1 MAVVYRH
8 THDDGTVFYIGIGKK
23 LKRAYT
29 KDRRSP
35 IWKYAVNK
43 YGLNVEI
50 LHDDVSWEDAC
61 KIEMDLIKQYGR
73 KAFGEGTLVNLTEG
87 GDGQLGL
94 KASEETKQKM
104 SESHMGL
111 NTWSKG
117 RVMSEE
123 EKQSRKEYMDKHGG
137 PSKGHIKSEESRRR
151 TSEKLKGRKL
161 ALGFRHTEEHKQRIS
176 IERTG
181 EGNPMFGKNHSED
194 TKQKMRESALN
205 KPKVTCPHCNKIG
218 SSHNMVRWHF
228 DNCKTLKQI
237 ICST

>member
-8 THDDGTVFYIGIGKK
+8 THDDGTIFYIGIGKK

-50 LHDDVSWEDAC
+50 LHDDVPWNEAC
-61 KIEMDLIKQYGR
+61 QIEMDLIKQYGR
-73 KAFGEGTLVNLTEG
+73 KAFGEGILVNLTEG
-87 GDGQLGL
+87 GEGRLGL
-94 KASEETKQKM
+94 KASEETKAKM

-117 RVMSEE
+117 RTMSEE
-123 EKQSRKEYMDKHGG
+123 EKQSRQDYMDKHV
-137 PSKGHIKSEESRRR
+137 PFAKGHIKSEESRRR

-161 ALGFRHTEEHKQRIS
+161 ALGSRRTEEHKQRIS

-194 TKQKMRESALN
+194 TKQKMRESALRV
-205 KPKVTCPHCNKIG
+205 PKVTCPHCSKIG
-218 SSHNMVRWHF
+218 NPHNMVRWHF
-228 DNCKTLKQI
+228 DNCKTLK
-237 ICST
+237 

>member
-8 THDDGTVFYIGIGKK
+8 THDDGTIFYIGIGKK

-50 LHDDVSWEDAC
+50 LHDDVSWNEAGQ
-61 KIEMDLIKQYGR
+61 IEMDLIKQYGR
-73 KAFGEGTLVNLTEG
+73 KAFEEGTLVNLTEG
-87 GDGQLGL
+87 GEGRLGL
-94 KASEETKQKM
+94 KASEETKAKM
-104 SESHMGL
+104 SKSHMGL

-117 RVMSEE
+117 RTMSEE
-123 EKQSRKEYMDKHGG
+123 EKQSRQDYMDKHV
-137 PSKGHIKSEESRRR
+137 PFAKGHIKSEESRRR

-161 ALGFRHTEEHKQRIS
+161 ALGSRRTEEHKQRIS

-181 EGNPMFGKNHSED
+181 EGNPMFGKTHNED
-194 TKQKMRESALN
+194 TKQRMREKALN
-205 KPKVTCPHCNKIG
+205 LPKVTCPHCNTTARQSVIK
-218 SSHNMVRWHF
+218 RWHL
-228 DNCKTLKQI
+228 DNCKNLKQ
-237 ICST
+237 

>member
-50 LHDDVSWEDAC
+50 LHDNVSWEDAC
-61 KIEMDLIKQYGR
+61 KIEQDLIKQYGR

-94 KASEETKQKM
+94 KASEETKAKM
-104 SESHMGL
+104 SKSHMGL

-117 RVMSEE
+117 RTMSEE
-123 EKQSRKEYMDKHGG
+123 QRQKMYDYFAKNGG
-137 PSKGHIKSEESRRR
+137 YNQKPRSEESRQK
-151 TSEKLKGRKL
+151 TSEKLKGRQL
-161 ALGFRHTEEHKQRIS
+161 ALGSRRTEEHKQRIS

-181 EGNPMFGKNHSED
+181 EGNPMFGKTHNKD
-194 TKQKMRESALN
+194 TKQRMREKALN
-205 KPKVTCPHCNKIG
+205 LPKFTCPHCNTTARQSVIK
-218 SSHNMVRWHF
+218 RWHL
-228 DNCKTLKQI
+228 DNCKNLKQ
-237 ICST
+237 

>member
-8 THDDGTVFYIGIGKK
+8 THDDGTIFYIGIGKSK
-23 LKRAYT
+23 KRAYT

-50 LHDDVSWEDAC
+50 LHEDVSWEDAC
-61 KIEMDLIKQYGR
+61 RIEQELIKQYGR

-94 KASEETKQKM
+94 KASEETKAKM
-104 SESHMGL
+104 SKSHIGL

-117 RVMSEE
+117 RKMSEE
-123 EKQSRKEYMDKHGG
+123 EKQRRQDYMDKHG
-137 PSKGHIKSEESRRR
+137 PFAKGAIRSEESRRR

-161 ALGFRHTEEHKQRIS
+161 ALGSRRTEEHKQRIS
-176 IERTG
+176 IKRMG
-181 EGNPMFGKNHSED
+181 EGNPMFGKNHSEE
-194 TKQKMRESALN
+194 TKQKMRESAL
-205 KPKVTCPHCNKIG
+205 KVPKLTCPHCNKIG
-218 SSHNMVRWHF
+218 NPHNMVRWHF
-228 DNCKTLKQI
+228 DNCKTLKQTI
-237 ICST
+237 

>member
-8 THDDGTVFYIGIGKK
+8 THDDGTIFYIGIGKR

-35 IWKYAVNK
+35 IWKHAVNK

-61 KIEMDLIKQYGR
+61 KIEQDLIKQYGR

-94 KASEETKQKM
+94 KASEETKAKM

-117 RVMSEE
+117 RTMPEE
-123 EKQSRKEYMDKHGG
+123 QKQHMRDYIAKNGAFAA
-137 PSKGHIKSEESRRR
+137 GHVKSEEARKS

-161 ALGFRHTEEHKQRIS
+161 ALGSRRTEEHKQRIS

-181 EGNPMFGKNHSED
+181 EGNPMFGNKHSD
-194 TKQKMRESALN
+194 KTKQRMREKALDL
-205 KPKVTCPHCNKIG
+205 PKFTCPHCNTTARQSVIK
-218 SSHNMVRWHF
+218 RWHL
-228 DNCKTLKQI
+228 DNCKNLKQ
-237 ICST
+237 

>member
-8 THDDGTVFYIGIGKK
+8 THDDGTIFYIGIGKTK
-23 LKRAYT
+23 KRAYT

-61 KIEMDLIKQYGR
+61 KIEQELIKQYGR

-94 KASEETKQKM
+94 KASEETKAKM
-104 SESHMGL
+104 SEAHIGL
-111 NTWSKG
+111 NTWSKD
-117 RVMSEE
+117 RTMSEE
-123 EKQSRKEYMDKHGG
+123 QKQHMRDYIAKNGAFAT
-137 PSKGHIKSEESRRR
+137 GHIKSEESRRR

-161 ALGFRHTEEHKQRIS
+161 ALGFKHTEEYKQRIS

-181 EGNPMFGKNHSED
+181 EGNPMFGKNHSDE
-194 TKQKMRESALN
+194 TKQKMRETALN
-205 KPKVTCPHCNKIG
+205 LPKFTCPHCNTTARQSVIK
-218 SSHNMVRWHF
+218 RWHL
-228 DNCKTLKQI
+228 DNCKTLKQTI
-237 ICST
+237 

>member
-8 THDDGTVFYIGIGKK
+8 THDDGTIFYIGIGKK

-50 LHDDVSWEDAC
+50 LHDDISWEDAC
-61 KIEMDLIKQYGR
+61 RIEQDLIKQYGR
-73 KAFGEGTLVNLTEG
+73 KAFEEGTLVNLTEG
-87 GDGQLGL
+87 GEGRLGL
-94 KASEETKQKM
+94 KASEETKAKM

-117 RVMSEE
+117 RTMS
-123 EKQSRKEYMDKHGG
+123 KEQRQKMYDYFAENGG
-137 PSKGHIKSEESRRR
+137 YNQKPRSEESRRK
-151 TSEKLKGRKL
+151 TSEKLKGRQL
-161 ALGFRHTEEHKQRIS
+161 ALGSRRTEEHKQRIS

-181 EGNPMFGKNHSED
+181 EGNPMFGKTHNED
-194 TKQKMRESALN
+194 TKQRMREKALN
-205 KPKVTCPHCNKIG
+205 LPKVTCPHCNTTARQSVIK
-218 SSHNMVRWHF
+218 RWHL
-228 DNCKTLKQI
+228 DNCKNLKQ
-237 ICST
+237 

>member
-8 THDDGTVFYIGIGKK
+8 THDDGTIFYIGIGKR

-50 LHDDVSWEDAC
+50 LHDDVPWNEAC
-61 KIEMDLIKQYGR
+61 QIEMDLIKQYGR

-87 GDGQLGL
+87 GEGRLGL
-94 KASEETKQKM
+94 KASKETKAKM

-117 RVMSEE
+117 RTMSEE
-123 EKQSRKEYMDKHGG
+123 QKQHMRDYITENGAFARG
-137 PSKGHIKSEESRRR
+137 TRSEEVKQKISQA
-151 TSEKLKGRKL
+151 LKGRQL
-161 ALGFRHTEEHKQRIS
+161 ALGSRRTEEHKQRIS

-181 EGNPMFGKNHSED
+181 EGNPMFGKTHNED
-194 TKQKMRESALN
+194 TKQKMREKALN
-205 KPKVTCPHCNKIG
+205 LPKFTCPHCNTTARQSVIK
-218 SSHNMVRWHF
+218 RWHLN
-228 DNCKTLKQI
+228 NCKNLKQ
-237 ICST
+237 

>member
-8 THDDGTVFYIGIGKK
+8 THDDGTIFYIGIGKR

-43 YGLNVEI
+43 YGLNVEV

-123 EKQSRKEYMDKHGG
+123 EKQSRQDYMDKHV
-137 PSKGHIKSEESRRR
+137 PFAKGHIKSEETKRRI
-151 TSEKLKGRKL
+151 SEKLKGRKPNY
-161 ALGFRHTEEHKQRIS
+161 LGCKHTEEQRKKIS
-176 IERTG
+176 DSKKG
-181 EGNPMFGKNHSED
+181 EKHHLYGKTHSED
-194 TKQKMRESALN
+194 TKQKMRESALRV
-205 KPKVTCPHCNKIG
+205 PKITCPHCNKIG
-218 SSHNMVRWHF
+218 NTHNMVRWHF

-237 ICST
+237 I

>member
-8 THDDGTVFYIGIGKK
+8 THDDGTIFYIGIGKR

-50 LHDDVSWEDAC
+50 LHDDVPWNEAC
-61 KIEMDLIKQYGR
+61 QIEMDLIKQYGR

-87 GDGQLGL
+87 GEGRLGL
-94 KASEETKQKM
+94 KASKETKAKM

-111 NTWSKG
+111 NTWSKD

-123 EKQSRKEYMDKHGG
+123 EKQSRQDYMDKHV
-137 PSKGHIKSEESRRR
+137 PFAKGHIKSEEIKRRI
-151 TSEKLKGRKL
+151 SEKLKGRKL
-161 ALGFRHTEEHKQRIS
+161 ALGSRRTEEHKQRIS

-181 EGNPMFGKNHSED
+181 EGNPMFGNKHNDE
-194 TKQKMRESALN
+194 TKQRMREKALDL
-205 KPKVTCPHCNKIG
+205 PKFTCPHCNTTARQSVIK
-218 SSHNMVRWHF
+218 RWHL

-237 ICST
+237 I

>member
-8 THDDGTVFYIGIGKK
+8 THDDGTIFYIGIGKK

-50 LHDDVSWEDAC
+50 LHDDVPWNEAC
-61 KIEMDLIKQYGR
+61 QIEMDLIKQYGR
-73 KAFGEGTLVNLTEG
+73 KAFGEGILVNLTEG
-87 GDGQLGL
+87 GEGRLGL
-94 KASEETKQKM
+94 KASEETKAKM

-117 RVMSEE
+117 RTMSEE
-123 EKQSRKEYMDKHGG
+123 EKQSRQDYMDKHV
-137 PSKGHIKSEESRRR
+137 PFAKGHIKSEESRRR

-161 ALGFRHTEEHKQRIS
+161 ALGSRRTEEHKQRIS

-194 TKQKMRESALN
+194 TKQKMRESALRV
-205 KPKVTCPHCNKIG
+205 PKVTCPHCSKIG
-218 SSHNMVRWHF
+218 NPHNMVRWHF
-228 DNCKTLKQI
+228 NNCKTLK
-237 ICST
+237 

>member
-8 THDDGTVFYIGIGKK
+8 THDDGTIFYIGIGKK

-50 LHDDVSWEDAC
+50 LHDDVPWNEAC
-61 KIEMDLIKQYGR
+61 QIEMDLIKQYGR

-87 GDGQLGL
+87 GEGRLGL
-94 KASEETKQKM
+94 KASKETKAKM

-117 RVMSEE
+117 RTMSKE
-123 EKQSRKEYMDKHGG
+123 EKQSRQDYMDKHV
-137 PSKGHIKSEESRRR
+137 PFAKGHIKSEESRRR

-161 ALGFRHTEEHKQRIS
+161 ALGSRRTEEHKQRIS

-194 TKQKMRESALN
+194 TKQKMRESALRV
-205 KPKVTCPHCNKIG
+205 PKVTCPHCSKIG
-218 SSHNMVRWHF
+218 NPHNMVRWHF
-228 DNCKTLKQI
+228 DNCKTLK
-237 ICST
+237 

>member
-8 THDDGTVFYIGIGKK
+8 THDDGTIFYIGIGKK

-50 LHDDVSWEDAC
+50 LHDDVPWNEAC
-61 KIEMDLIKQYGR
+61 QIEMDLIKQYGR
-73 KAFGEGTLVNLTEG
+73 KAFGEGILVNLTEG
-87 GDGQLGL
+87 GEGRLGL
-94 KASEETKQKM
+94 KASEETKAKM

-117 RVMSEE
+117 RTMSKE
-123 EKQSRKEYMDKHGG
+123 EKQSRQDYMDKHV
-137 PSKGHIKSEESRRR
+137 PFAKGHIKSEESRRR

-161 ALGFRHTEEHKQRIS
+161 ALGSRRTEEHKQRIS

-194 TKQKMRESALN
+194 TKQKMRESALRV
-205 KPKVTCPHCNKIG
+205 PKVTCPHCSKIG
-218 SSHNMVRWHF
+218 NPHNMVRWHF
-228 DNCKTLKQI
+228 NNCKTLK
-237 ICST
+237 